1 MARRGI
7 LSRLRAK
14 LHVRLTGMQ
23 KFALLLVL
31 AGFAGVAMVVGLL
44 VLRQSQ
50 IKFYMDVNATVT
62 AIDEHCNV
70 LGKAANGTFEAVKT
84 LPCADTDDFLS
95 ANAGQELKV
104 AREGFV
110 TLAYDA
116 SGLPQSVK
124 LPTSAFDPGKLVPGG
139 KVMIYVDPNHL
150 NEVKT
155 DVTWADL
162 IRALL
167 VMAGCVVIA
176 LLGLLLFRLLPP
188 ARRVARRG
196 SASQRGEDEDE
207 LHDDDHEDDHDGGHD
222 EYEQEDYGEDDRFGR
237 GDEREHR
244 QRRRRRMSVFER
256 EDEDIFADH
265 DSFADHDDI
274 FEPPPPRR
282 SRGA

>member
-14 LHVRLTGMQ
+14 LHMRLTRMQ
-23 KFALLLVL
+23 KVALFLVV
-31 AGFAGVAMVVGLL
+31 AGFAGVLTVVGLL

-50 IKFYMDVNATVT
+50 IKIFMDVQATVT

-70 LGKAANGTFEAVKT
+70 MGKTANGTFEAVRT
-84 LPCADTDDFLS
+84 MACADTDAFVS
-95 ANAGQELKV
+95 ANAGQELRV
-104 AREGFV
+104 MREGFV
-110 TLAYDA
+110 TLGYEA

-124 LPTSAFDPGKLVPGG
+124 LPTSAFDPGKLAMGA
-139 KVMIYVDPNHL
+139 KVLIYVNPNRL

-167 VMAGCVVIA
+167 VMSGCVVIA

-188 ARRVARRG
+188 AKPAARPR
-196 SASQRGEDEDE
+196 SHDAYEEADEEYLDEELEGEG
-207 LHDDDHEDDHDGGHD
+207 DDFDGQG
-222 EYEQEDYGEDDRFGR
+222 DRFGR
-237 GDEREHR
+237 DDEQGYL
-244 QRRRRRMSVFER
+244 QRRRRRHSVFEQ

-265 DSFADHDDI
+265 DSFAEHEDI
-274 FEPPPPRR
+274 FEPPSKRV
-282 SRGA
+282 RGN